1 MEPGKKY
8 KAIIIGATGAC
19 GRELVDEL
27 LNCPEY
33 EKITIYVRRTITRW
47 ELLPPEKKEKLN
59 IQKVENIDFLEEGKE
74 EWEKRLGG
82 EKYDVVFNCLG
93 SRVGRGDEEF
103 KKVDY
108 TYVVQ
113 SCELCEKLSIPHFS
127 LVSAMNADKS
137 SWFMYSRVKGEAEDE
152 IAKKNVNYITIMKP
166 GIILERDNDDRLG
179 EKVIQWVPFI
189 PKIKTKDIAKALVF
203 DDLQFQKA
211 PPSGTKV
218 VKMSNSEMLDLV
230 KKNLE
235 KQQKLEKI

>member
-1 MEPGKKY
+1 M
-8 KAIIIGATGAC
+8 
-19 GRELVDEL
+19 
-27 LNCPEY
+27 
-33 EKITIYVRRTITRW
+33 RRTIDRW
-47 ELLPPEKKEKLN
+47 EKLQPEQKEKLK
-59 IQKVENIDFLEEGKE
+59 IEIEENLDFLGNTKE
-74 EWEKRLGG
+74 ELNKKLKGIH
-82 EKYDVVFNCLG
+82 YDVLFNCLG

-235 KQQKLEKI
+235 KQQK